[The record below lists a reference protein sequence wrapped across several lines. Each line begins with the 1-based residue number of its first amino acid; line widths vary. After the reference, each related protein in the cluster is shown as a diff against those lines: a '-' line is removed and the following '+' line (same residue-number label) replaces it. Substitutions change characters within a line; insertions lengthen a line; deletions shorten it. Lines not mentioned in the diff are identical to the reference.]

1 MMRFLFFTIFLL
13 LPLFTNGQSEYK
25 QQIDSAFIQKVEDS
39 VEPDKVLHAEP
50 LYIDLIRDLGARK
63 GENEWNFGMGLTDFD
78 SFDEYEFLVEYE
90 FAVIDRLGLE
100 IEIPVFFYN
109 SGSEG
114 SRPDNRIESLKTAI
128 QWTFLVDQDISTS
141 LALGYINELLFYPIN
156 QIGDNGLIEG
166 NLFNPFFVGA
176 KRWGDNFHT
185 LIYTGP
191 RFEYHFEL
199 SEWHIEYEMHLNFH
213 YMIPGTGN
221 FVGLEYNQYFGGT
234 EYNQYS
240 EGTEYH
246 GVLRPQIR
254 LDINENLLLG
264 IVTGIPL
271 DKTQERLSFFMRLIY
286 EPEFWE

>member
-1 MMRFLFFTIFLL
+1 MMRILLYTVFLW
-13 LPLFTNGQSEYK
+13 LPLFASGQSEYK
-25 QQIDSAFIQKVEDS
+25 HEIDSAFIQKVEDS

-109 SGSEG
+109 SGSGE
-114 SRPDNRIESLKTAI
+114 SKPDNRIESLKTAI
-128 QWTFLVDQDISTS
+128 QWTFFVDQDISTS

-156 QIGDNGLIEG
+156 QIGDRGLVEG

-176 KRWGDNFHT
+176 KRWGNYFHT

-191 RFEYHFEL
+191 RLEYHFEP
-199 SEWHIEYEMHLNFH
+199 SEWHFEYEMHLNFH

-221 FVGLEYNQYFGGT
+221 FVGLEYNQYFDGP
-234 EYNQYS
+234 
-240 EGTEYH
+240 EYH

-271 DKTQERLSFFMRLIY
+271 DKTEERLSFFMRLIY
-286 EPEFWE
+286 EPEFWD

>member
-1 MMRFLFFTIFLL
+1 MIIRILLFIIFLG
-13 LPLFTNGQSEYK
+13 LPLYSFGQSEYK
-25 QQIDSAFIQKVEDS
+25 HEIDSAFIGKVEDS

-90 FAVIDRLGLE
+90 FAVVDRLGLE
-100 IEIPVFFYN
+100 IEVPVFLYN

-114 SRPDNRIESLKTAI
+114 TKPDNRIESLKTAI

-156 QIGDNGLIEG
+156 QIGDRGLVEG
-166 NLFNPFFVGA
+166 NLFNPFFIGA
-176 KRWGDNFHT
+176 KRWGDYFHT

-191 RFEYHFEL
+191 RLEYLFEP
-199 SEWHIEYEMHLNFH
+199 SEWHFEYEMHLNFH

-221 FVGLEYNQYFGGT
+221 FVGLEYNQYFGGV
-234 EYNQYS
+234 
-240 EGTEYH
+240 EYH

-271 DKTQERLSFFMRLIY
+271 DRTEERLSFFMRLIY
-286 EPEFWE
+286 EPEFWD